1 MISIRMMMLSAEIVF
16 ATLYSSHAFSTTT
29 PIRGKIRGRV
39 TTSHSFPIVY
49 AQSNDEVTAAVD
61 GKNTTDSSRE
71 KAAVIF
77 LHGLGDSPDGWASL
91 TEALPELRPSLAQL
105 DITYVFPPAQMVAIT
120 VNGGEKMPGRFGA
133 PDHYIYYLTTD
144 TKFLTLLFF
153 LSIQAGLMCSI
164 GLSEWMQKMIPRG
177 WQCQ

>member
-1 MISIRMMMLSAEIVF
+1 MLSVAIVF
-16 ATLYSSHAFSTTT
+16 ATLLYSSHAFLTTT
-29 PIRGKIRGRV
+29 SRGRL
-39 TTSHSFPIVY
+39 TTSHSVPIVY
-49 AQSNDEVTAAVD
+49 AQQSNDEVTSAVD

-164 GLSEWMQKMIPRG
+164 GPSEWMQKMIPRG